1 MAAKRSLTF
10 YHQVSTKSA
19 RAERVR
25 ERPTPPGMLVAW
37 SWLLTSATAIHGPIL
52 TARTRRVCI
61 ARAGPAIALF
71 GSTDD
76 VLRELDAL
84 KPTLSYQGWQRD
96 VAEVESAYTR
106 YSHSSSLPARTLAK
120 VRRKQQLHD
129 GDRSDALLRQLD
141 MLKPTLSYPGWQRDV
156 AEVERDYTRHSHGS
170 SVPARTLAKV
180 RWKQHLH
187 DVGRNDAFLRELDAL
202 KPTLSYEGWQR
213 DVDKV
218 ERDYA
223 EYPGSAISASTL
235 AKVRWKQHLHD
246 RVHKASPPP
255 PPPIANTEVPPP
267 PLSDA
272 TSTVMPTASC
282 ARITRTDAGTLEIY
296 IPPGRTTLS
305 ETDEVATIG
314 VLLSALLPA
323 AFVFDLPRLLA
334 PLLSFGVG
342 LFLKR
347 RLINPTADTTLTI
360 GQYAWKLR
368 RTVAGVVTQEEE
380 GATDTLRGADTL
392 LLFRHRGVYRTELR
406 LYAAGK
412 QAVIM
417 DVVLQSSEE
426 GDALAANVNAYL
438 HGLETAPENDAGE
451 EIKQEA
457 VEGSLN
463 SPRAHGGVRA
473 RMLAHVRR
481 WW

>member
-1 MAAKRSLTF
+1 M
-10 YHQVSTKSA
+10 
-19 RAERVR
+19 
-25 ERPTPPGMLVAW
+25 PPRMLAAW
-37 SWLLTSATAIHGPIL
+37 SWLLASATGLHVPIL

-61 ARAGPAIALF
+61 ARAGPANALF
-71 GSTDD
+71 GEPRGDND
-76 VLRELDAL
+76 HVLRE
-84 KPTLSYQGWQRD
+84 
-96 VAEVESAYTR
+96 
-106 YSHSSSLPARTLAK
+106 
-120 VRRKQQLHD
+120 
-129 GDRSDALLRQLD
+129 LD

-156 AEVERDYTRHSHGS
+156 AEVERDYTRYSHGS

-412 QAVIM
+412 QAVRM
-417 DVVLQSSEE
+417 DVVLQSPEE